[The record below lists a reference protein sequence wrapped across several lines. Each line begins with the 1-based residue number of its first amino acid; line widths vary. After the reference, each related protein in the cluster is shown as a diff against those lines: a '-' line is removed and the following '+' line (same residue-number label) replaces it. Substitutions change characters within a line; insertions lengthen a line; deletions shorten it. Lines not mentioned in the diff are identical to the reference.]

1 MRMKSETRNPMT
13 EIPQCGTKA
22 EDRITKG
29 SRIGKLDFRI
39 SDFDILSGFGFRLS
53 DFL

>member
-1 MRMKSETRNPMT
+1 MKLSTENRNPMT

-22 EDRITKG
+22 DDRITKG
-29 SRIGKLDFRI
+29 SRTGELDLRI

>member
-1 MRMKSETRNPMT
+1 MKSETRNPMT

-22 EDRITKG
+22 EDRITKD
-29 SRIGKLDFRI
+29 SRTGEMGLRI
-39 SDFDILSGFGFRLS
+39 SDFDILSGFGVRLS